1 MAESLRIAIAGL
13 GTVGTGVVK
22 ILQQHHDLIA
32 ARAGRPV
39 EIVAVSARD
48 RNKDRGVDLSSYE
61 WVDDAVSFAGDKQI
75 DAVIELIGGAEGT
88 AQSLA
93 GQSLTAGKAVV
104 TANKAMLAHH
114 GAALAA
120 LSEKHGAPLFYE
132 AAVAGS
138 IPIVK
143 ALREGYAANE
153 VAAVYGILNGT
164 CNYILTRMEE
174 EGAPFDE
181 VLDAA
186 QSAGYAEADPSFDID
201 GIDAAHKLCLL
212 TALAFGVKPDF
223 DKLDVSGIRH
233 ITADDVFYAAELGYR
248 IRLLGAA
255 RRMDG
260 KIRQSVAPCLV
271 PYDSE
276 MAAVSGVFNA
286 VYVENDFAGHGMLTG
301 RGAGEGPTASA
312 VVADIIDLCR
322 YKNGMAPPVFGVPCT
337 ALKQADWMSAGDVT
351 GRFYLHLVVLDCPGV
366 MADISAIMR
375 DHNVSMETVLQKSHD
390 PQNPVSIILTT
401 HPVARSEMEKAVEKI
416 NRIKAV
422 AGDVTL
428 MRIERFE

>member
-1 MAESLRIAIAGL
+1 MSEPLRIALAGL

-22 ILQQHHDLIA
+22 ILQEHRDLIA
-32 ARAGRPV
+32 ARAGRPID
-39 EIVAVSARD
+39 IVAVSARD
-48 RNKDRGVDLSSYE
+48 RNKDRGVDLAGFD
-61 WVDDAVSFAGDKQI
+61 WVDDAVSLAGDVRI
-75 DAVIELIGGAEGT
+75 DAVIELIGGADGPAKALAE
-88 AQSLA
+88 QSLM
-93 GQSLTAGKAVV
+93 AGKSLV

-114 GAALAA
+114 GLALAA
-120 LSEKHGAPLFYE
+120 LSEEHNAPLLYE

-153 VAAVYGILNGT
+153 VSAVYGILNGT

-174 EGAPFDE
+174 EATPFDK
-181 VLDAA
+181 VLEAA

-223 DKLDVSGIRH
+223 DRLDVSGIRN

-255 RRMDG
+255 RRIDG

-271 PYDSE
+271 PHDSE
-276 MAAVSGVFNA
+276 MAAVNGVFNA
-286 VYVENDFAGHGMLTG
+286 VYVEGDYAGHGMLTG

-322 YKNGMAPPVFGVPCT
+322 YKNGISPPVFGVPSV
-337 ALKQADWMSAGDVT
+337 ALKDADWMAAGDVT

-401 HPVARSEMEKAVEKI
+401 HPVARKDMEAAVEKI
-416 NRIKAV
+416 GEIKAV
-422 AGDVTL
+422 EGDVTL